1 MIQQPVH
8 WSLFE
13 QFVTGSFWGSFVGL
27 SGLHM
32 LCYFWWFV
40 RGVLS
45 MTPIGPQ
52 IKTQITVDMDIEHS
66 PHKCCCRHHHSQ
78 YQLGVY
84 GSVLSG
90 QIQMMVS
97 NSTQQIILKR
107 YISKKIFLRQ
117 HVLKFTTPPI
127 FTHETYNKYLWI
139 SVLTQFLTLQPL
151 TCGPNVERFIR

>member
-97 NSTQQIILKR
+97 NSTQQIIKR
-107 YISKKIFLRQ
+107 KIYFQ
-117 HVLKFTTPPI
+117 KDAFAPTCFEIYYSSNIYTW
-127 FTHETYNKYLWI
+127 N
-139 SVLTQFLTLQPL
+139 LQQIPL
-151 TCGPNVERFIR
+151 NFSFDTIPYFAAPYMRP